1 MTMATIK
8 TIPPPGET
16 RDKLMI
22 AAGEVFAEVG
32 YQAAT
37 TREICARAGA
47 NIAAVNYHFGDK
59 LGLYTE
65 MLKDAVLQGENRMV
79 DSTSTA
85 KTPEEAL
92 RQFISK
98 MFRKMSEGDRPAWY
112 VKVMTH
118 ELAQPT
124 PGLAA
129 VVENLIRPNAQ
140 ILCGIVGKII
150 DRPAPHP
157 QTRMCAH
164 SIIGQVVHYMH
175 ARPVIGL
182 LWPEWQ
188 MTPKSLEE
196 IANHIT
202 DFSLAALQ
210 GVRKQPAGRQAT
222 MRRSK

>member
-8 TIPPPGET
+8 TIPPPEET

-92 RQFISK
+92 RQFIS
-98 MFRKMSEGDRPAWY
+98 RDVSEDERRG
-112 VKVMTH
+112 
-118 ELAQPT
+118 
-124 PGLAA
+124 
-129 VVENLIRPNAQ
+129 
-140 ILCGIVGKII
+140 
-150 DRPAPHP
+150 
-157 QTRMCAH
+157 
-164 SIIGQVVHYMH
+164 SS
-175 ARPVIGL
+175 
-182 LWPEWQ
+182 
-188 MTPKSLEE
+188 SL
-196 IANHIT
+196 
-202 DFSLAALQ
+202 
-210 GVRKQPAGRQAT
+210 VRKGHDSRVSPANPRLGSRSGESDTSKCADPLRNRRQNH
-222 MRRSK
+222 